1 MTKEMYFEMCD
12 QLGTDPIEEEI
23 PIELND
29 FPELVQTCFIMYNYL
44 TDNWDSMGGNYLG
57 KDYSIVFNLFDVYN
71 VDITDRL
78 LSLEF
83 LQRMDSIRSN
93 IVSEKIKQRTPQK

>member
-23 PIELND
+23 PVELND

>member
-12 QLGTDPIEEEI
+12 QLGTNPIEEEI
-23 PIELND
+23 PVELND